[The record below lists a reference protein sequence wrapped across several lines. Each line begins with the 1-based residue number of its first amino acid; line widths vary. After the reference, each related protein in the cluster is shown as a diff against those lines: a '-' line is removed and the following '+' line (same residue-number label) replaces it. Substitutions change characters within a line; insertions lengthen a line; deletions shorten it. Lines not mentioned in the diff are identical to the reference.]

1 MGAEGVVGLMARPV
15 ITADVTVRLADG
27 EVIPFNAAVTVVEP
41 AKFPVAMPVV
51 LAIVA
56 IEVLPDDHV
65 TWLVMSAVDASVY
78 VPVAMKLVVSP
89 FATEAVD
96 GVTAMLV
103 NVLAVT
109 VKAAL
114 LEVMPLA

>member
-1 MGAEGVVGLMARPV
+1 
-15 ITADVTVRLADG
+15 
-27 EVIPFNAAVTVVEP
+27 
-41 AKFPVAMPVV
+41 
-51 LAIVA
+51 
-56 IEVLPDDHV
+56 
-65 TWLVMSAVDASVY
+65 MSAVDASVY

-114 LEVMPLA
+114 LEVMPLAEAVTDVLPVAKVDAMPLVFSVATVALLEAQVTKPDTLPVVPSE